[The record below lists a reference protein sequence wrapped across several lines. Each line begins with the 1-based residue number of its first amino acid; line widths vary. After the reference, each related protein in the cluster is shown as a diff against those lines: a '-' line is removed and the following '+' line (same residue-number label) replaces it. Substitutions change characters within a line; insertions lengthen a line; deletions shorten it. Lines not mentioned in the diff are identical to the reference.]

1 VLETILIVI
10 LLFIVGVPIFIN
22 AIGPFIVWK
31 TQKAPAIV
39 KFQALE
45 DDESLVINLTLLL

>member
-22 AIGPFIVWK
+22 AIDPFIVWK
-31 TQKAPAIV
+31 TQKVPAIV

>member
-1 VLETILIVI
+1 VLENILIVI
-10 LLFIVGVPIFIN
+10 LLLIIGVPIIIN
-22 AIGPFIVWK
+22 IIGPFIVWK
-31 TQKAPAIV
+31 TQKVPAIV

>member
-1 VLETILIVI
+1 MLETVLIVI

-31 TQKAPAIV
+31 TQKVPAIV

>member
-1 VLETILIVI
+1 MLETILIVI
-10 LLFIVGVPIFIN
+10 LLFIVGIPIFIN
-22 AIGPFIVWK
+22 VIGPFIVWK
-31 TQKAPAIV
+31 TQKVPAIV